1 MRKMKHFFLLS
12 SFIFLGNTLFAQSVD
27 DGKKFI
33 DYERFTSA
41 QNVLSKLV
49 AANPNDIEAVYW
61 LGQTYIK
68 NGDNPDTA
76 AAKALYQKTLQANPN
91 TPLLMVGMG
100 EISLMEGQKEDARNK
115 FEAAMSIPKKRDLPE
130 IQEAVGRANVDTKG
144 GDPVYAIGLLN
155 QAADRDKKNPEV
167 QILLGDAY
175 RKMIDGANATTAY
188 TNALSLDSKSA
199 RADFMIGRIYETQGY
214 GQEPIY
220 MKYYNAAIAADPNF
234 APVYYWLYNYY
245 YKRDVNKSREYL
257 NKYIAVADPDSK
269 NCYAEASLLYVS
281 KLYQQAIAK
290 SDECIST
297 GGTKVYPNVYGLKAY
312 SYDKLGDSLN
322 AKKYFDEFFAK
333 VNPDKI
339 GPNDYAT
346 YGRVLLK
353 IPAKDS
359 IEQMHNDSLAE
370 VNIDKAIALDTVPAN
385 KLDYVKSTAESLIA
399 SKKYADAGKWYAK
412 ILTLKPDYGKA
423 DLYYAGY
430 NDYRGGDYAS
440 ADSIWGLYTQK
451 YPEDI
456 FGWYMKAHAQEG
468 IDSTGINGL
477 AKPSYEKV
485 ISIADTSADKDKVKA
500 NEITGYRYMVA
511 YYYNTKKN
519 VDSALNYNSKILTLD
534 PNDTQAQANDKALK
548 AVQQQQNSQPAKA
561 SKGGGST
568 APPAKK

>member
-1 MRKMKHFFLLS
+1 MRKMKQFFLLS
-12 SFIFLGNTLFAQSVD
+12 SFIFLVNTLFAQSID
-27 DGKKFI
+27 DGKKFL
-33 DYERFTSA
+33 DYERYTSA
-41 QNVLSKLV
+41 QNVFSKLV

-76 AAKALYQKTLQANPN
+76 AAKALYQKALQANPN

-100 EISLMEGQKEDARNK
+100 EIDLMEGRKEDARNK

-130 IQEAVGRANVDTKG
+130 IQEAVGRANIDTKS

-155 QAADRDKKNPEV
+155 QAADKDKKNPEV

-188 TNALSLDSKSA
+188 TNALALDPKSA

-245 YKRDVNKSREYL
+245 YERDVNKSREYL

-269 NCYAEASLLYVS
+269 NCYAEASLFYVS
-281 KLYQQAIAK
+281 RLYQQAIAK

-312 SYDKLGDSLN
+312 SYDKLGDSIN

-346 YGRVLLK
+346 YGKVLLK

-359 IEQMHNDSLAE
+359 MDKVHNDSLAS
-370 VNIDKAIALDTVPAN
+370 VYIDKAVALDTVPAN
-385 KLDYVKSTAESLIA
+385 KLDYLKSTAESLIA
-399 SKKYADAGKWYAK
+399 SKNYADAGKWYTK
-412 ILTLKPDYGKA
+412 ILKLKPDYGKV

-430 NDYRGGDYAS
+430 NDYRGGDYNG
-440 ADSIWGLYTQK
+440 ADSIFGLYIK
-451 YPEDI
+451 NILKI
-456 FGWYMKAHAQEG
+456 FSAG
-468 IDSTGINGL
+468 I
-477 AKPSYEKV
+477 
-485 ISIADTSADKDKVKA
+485 
-500 NEITGYRYMVA
+500 
-511 YYYNTKKN
+511 
-519 VDSALNYNSKILTLD
+519 
-534 PNDTQAQANDKALK
+534 
-548 AVQQQQNSQPAKA
+548 
-561 SKGGGST
+561 
-568 APPAKK
+568 